1 MPDISKLIDEA
12 LAIEE
17 EDAKAA
23 GALGFM
29 GRALVQA
36 TLPHSKTSGNEFK
49 RINGNYRLSMLAPK
63 EIGLPYGTIPR
74 LLLIWLSTEAIK
86 TKSPEIILGKTL
98 SGFMDDLGMIS
109 AGGKNGPIT
118 KLKDQMTR
126 LFSSFITCAYVGEH
140 TSIQNAS
147 IIDAAELWWNP
158 KSPSQSSL
166 WKSSVTLSHSFFRE
180 VTENP
185 VPIDLRAVNALRR
198 SPLAIDIY
206 CWLTHRLGYL
216 KHESKIPWQL
226 LQLQMGAAYSNSPQ
240 GTRDF
245 KRAFLRA
252 LNKVQL
258 VYPAAKADDRGE
270 YLLLRRSQTSIP
282 KLYDLRDFRG

>member
-36 TLPHSKTSGNEFK
+36 TLPHSKQPGSEF
-49 RINGNYRLSMLAPK
+49 RRTNGNYNLSILAPSD
-63 EIGLPYGTIPR
+63 IGLPYGTLPR
-74 LLLIWLSTEAIK
+74 LLLIWLTTEAIK
-86 TKSPEIILGKTL
+86 TRSPEIILGSTL
-98 SGFMDDLGMIS
+98 GEFMDELGMKRT
-109 AGGKNGPIT
+109 GGRNGSITQLKN
-118 KLKDQMTR
+118 QMTR
-126 LFSSFITCAYVGEH
+126 LFSSLITCSYIGSH
-140 TSIQNAS
+140 TSIQNCLIADS
-147 IIDAAELWWNP
+147 AELWWNP
-158 KSPSQSSL
+158 KSPYQGGL
-166 WKSSVTLSHSFFRE
+166 WKSTVTLSDSFFRE
-180 VTENP
+180 ITENP
-185 VPIDLRAVNALRR
+185 VPIDLRAVKALRR
-198 SPLAIDIY
+198 SPLALDIY

-216 KHESKIPWQL
+216 RHESKIPWL
-226 LQLQMGAAYSNSPQ
+226 LVQRQFGSAYSESAQ

-245 KRAFLRA
+245 RRAFLKA

-258 VYPAAKADDRGE
+258 VYPGAKVRDCSE
-270 YLLLRRSQTSIP
+270 YLLLKRSKTSVP